1 MWAFWKQNK
10 DLRVAPLAQKSVIP
24 SLHIP
29 EPTRSLLWVTD
40 EDTSKIEQAGSI
52 NVVVSITDYGVD
64 VNQKENG
71 YFAEPSLIWT
81 KLPVSPNDELAQ
93 EAMYWPSYSRFYPKI
108 RYQYLNWLRD
118 ITQPT
123 NLSYVFLY
131 FYGLERHLLIGDYD
145 AAVNE
150 ILRLVK
156 HHDKKS
162 FQRYAA
168 SSLTVASIAR
178 NRLDIID
185 RAPFLLDEEIDETLA
200 LRIYKGTTM
209 STDDIIDIASKVG
222 FTNKRYVKL
231 HPEIF
236 KSELQKL
243 INEFEVN
250 HGKLLSVFKLDDFR
264 QEKTNV
270 FANLSIP
277 ERIRLVKV
285 PVILDNPRF
294 KSGIR
299 TLLQTAHENVKR
311 QLTAKR

>member
-1 MWAFWKQNK
+1 M
-10 DLRVAPLAQKSVIP
+10 
-24 SLHIP
+24 
-29 EPTRSLLWVTD
+29 
-40 EDTSKIEQAGSI
+40 
-52 NVVVSITDYGVD
+52 
-64 VNQKENG
+64 
-71 YFAEPSLIWT
+71 
-81 KLPVSPNDELAQ
+81 
-93 EAMYWPSYSRFYPKI
+93 
-108 RYQYLNWLRD
+108 
-118 ITQPT
+118 
-123 NLSYVFLY
+123 
-131 FYGLERHLLIGDYD
+131 IGDYD